1 MCSTDLGVF
10 YFPKSAEDR
19 RLEEL
24 ETQICEFAAHLAAA
38 TCRWLL
44 LIAEFDERGG
54 WAEWGAKSCAQW
66 LSWRCSIGR
75 VTAREHVRV
84 ARRLRDLPLVREA
97 FGAGELT
104 YCKVRAVSRVAVPET
119 EEQLVRLAR
128 HATGTQVEKL
138 VRLYRGVITATTE
151 TAQQVQE
158 RRSLSYRWNEDGSL
172 AIEARL
178 APDEGALVLA
188 ALKAAQ
194 DELTP
199 DETASADAPLNYDQ
213 VSALRADALVS
224 LARSR
229 LSEGEPRTADGD
241 PCEIVVH
248 VDLES
253 LASDRV
259 HERCEVSDGPAIAPE
274 TLRRLSCDGSVVRI
288 IERDGRP
295 LSVGRRKRTIS
306 APLRRALRSRDDG
319 CRFPGCTHRRFLH
332 AHHIHHWARGGP
344 TNLDNLVQ
352 LCSYHHR
359 LVHEGGFCVER
370 AGGRG
375 VRFRRPD
382 GRVITDAITPIALR
396 SPGLA
401 IRNRARGLIIDG
413 NTCKPRSLGDRLD
426 YDIAVEGLCAR
437 ASPTDG
443 TQSWPN
449 LFKPVTNVSCSVAGI
464 PSSVHSVR
472 SQS

>member
-10 YFPKSAEDR
+10 SFPKSAEEC

-24 ETQICEFAAHLAAA
+24 ETQICELGAHLAAA

-44 LIAEFDERGG
+44 LIAEFDARRG
-54 WAEWGAKSCAQW
+54 WADWGARSCAQW

-84 ARRLRDLPLVREA
+84 ARRLLELPLVREA

-104 YCKVRAVSRVAVPET
+104 YCKVRAISRVAAPET
-119 EEQLVRLAR
+119 EEQLVHLAR
-128 HATGTQVEKL
+128 HATGAQVEKL
-138 VRLYRGVITATTE
+138 ARLYGGVISATTDA
-151 TAQQVQE
+151 AQAVHD
-158 RRSLSYRWNEDGSL
+158 RRSLSHHRNEDGSL
-172 AIEARL
+172 TIQARL
-178 APDEGALVLA
+178 TADDGAIVLA
-188 ALKAAQ
+188 ALNAA
-194 DELTP
+194 EAERVP
-199 DETASADAPLNYDQ
+199 DESASPEAPLDYSQ
-213 VSALRADALVS
+213 HAALRADALVS

-229 LSEGEPRTADGD
+229 LAETEARTSDGEA
-241 PCEIVVH
+241 CEVIVH
-248 VDLES
+248 VDIQS
-253 LASDRV
+253 LAEDRV
-259 HERCEVSDGPAIAPE
+259 HERCELSGGPTIAPE

-288 IERDGRP
+288 IEREGRP

-344 TNLDNLVQ
+344 TSLDNLVQ
-352 LCSYHHR
+352 LCSHHHR

-370 AGGRG
+370 AGQRG

-382 GRVITDAITPIALR
+382 GRLIADASAPLTPR
-396 SPGLA
+396 GPGLA
-401 IRNRARGLIIDG
+401 SRNRSQGLVIDAY
-413 NTCKPRSLGDRLD
+413 TCRPRSLGDRLD

-437 ASPTDG
+437 ASPPAERNCG
-443 TQSWPN
+443 HAYSN
-449 LFKPVTNVSCSVAGI
+449 L
-464 PSSVHSVR
+464 
-472 SQS
+472 